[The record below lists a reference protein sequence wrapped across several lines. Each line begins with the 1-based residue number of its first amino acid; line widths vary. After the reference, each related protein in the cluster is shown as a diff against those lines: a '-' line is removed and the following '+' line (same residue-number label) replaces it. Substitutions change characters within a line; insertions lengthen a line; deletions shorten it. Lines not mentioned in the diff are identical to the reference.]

1 MKALKH
7 PIVFIFVFL
16 LLTGCAGVPVRE
28 AMKENLAVPAGKIEG
43 NQFVGVR
50 YPFKVVAPS
59 NWKMSTDFPDFLE
72 EWGYEK
78 SSPNDREQTELYLF
92 NPTTQSSLQ
101 IDFTPAG
108 RYATFSQEQIENL
121 TTMATGSLKG
131 EIEKDYGKDVRVEV
145 GPTQPVSL
153 KGVQYAARKEVG
165 YTAKGL
171 RREQGWIY
179 GFTEPYQLFIL
190 YMIVGNEPARDR
202 EAIKAILD
210 SFELITK
217 K

>member
-16 LLTGCAGVPVRE
+16 LLAGCAGVPVRE

-108 RYATFSQEQIENL
+108 RYVTFSQEKIENL
-121 TTMATGSLKG
+121 TTMATSSLTG
-131 EIEKDYGKDVRVEV
+131 EIEKDYGKDVHVEI
-145 GPTQPVSL
+145 GPTQAISL
-153 KGVQYAARKEVG
+153 NGVQYAARKEVV

-171 RREQGWIY
+171 KREQGWVY
-179 GFTEPYQLFIL
+179 GFTEPYQIFIL
-190 YMIVGNEPARDR
+190 YMIVGNEPERDR
-202 EAIKAILD
+202 EAVKVILD
-210 SFELITK
+210 SFEVVRK
-217 K
+217 